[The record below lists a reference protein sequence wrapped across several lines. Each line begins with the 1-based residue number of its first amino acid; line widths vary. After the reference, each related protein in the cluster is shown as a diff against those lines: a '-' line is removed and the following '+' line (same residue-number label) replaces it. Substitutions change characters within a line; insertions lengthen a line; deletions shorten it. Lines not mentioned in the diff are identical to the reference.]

1 MAGRIALLAALV
13 TVMWAAP
20 ASAQMPGGAPQ
31 APAGALHR
39 YVSSSTGTHW
49 VTPTPVTGD
58 FSYEFSLG
66 YLYTT
71 PAGGRDAIYGC
82 RAGAADYFLSRASNC
97 EGQAVLGVYGWAS
110 RERPAEPSLPLY
122 RCWWPSGAS
131 HFASNDAGCEGQ
143 TPEGRLGYLRARS
156 TALSRYVAGNH
167 WVTTGIPAKGYS
179 LETVLGFLFDFGGPN
194 RRAL

>member
-39 YVSSSTGTHW
+39 YVSSTTGTHW

-71 PAGGRDAIYGC
+71 PTSGRDAIYGC

-110 RERPAEPSLPLY
+110 RERPAEPSVPLY
-122 RCWWPSGAS
+122 RCWWPRAARTSRPT
-131 HFASNDAGCEGQ
+131 
-143 TPEGRLGYLRARS
+143 TPAARGRRLRAGSGTCGRARPRS
-156 TALSRYVAGNH
+156 RG
-167 WVTTGIPAKGYS
+167 
-179 LETVLGFLFDFGGPN
+179 
-194 RRAL
+194 